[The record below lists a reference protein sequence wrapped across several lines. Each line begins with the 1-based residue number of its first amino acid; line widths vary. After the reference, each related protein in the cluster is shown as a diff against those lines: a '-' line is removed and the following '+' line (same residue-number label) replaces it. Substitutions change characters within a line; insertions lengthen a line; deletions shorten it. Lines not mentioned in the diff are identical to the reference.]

1 MSYEHYHE
9 DIPQLVRGRLDP
21 QRAAE
26 ILRAAENDQ
35 TLRHAIAQERSLE
48 SLLDLYDVPE
58 PSAALEGSFW
68 RRFHESRV
76 MNDVSVG
83 GRRTAW
89 MLKLVGPLA
98 AGVLIAVGIVT
109 LYNRDGEKEQ
119 PQDTPEHTAQD
130 PGNATLV
137 VEDDDWDELAYF
149 AGVSERPEPK
159 RLDADALE
167 TMKQLD
173 HPAFLILDDLAQ
185 PEDLGLVDNLEVLQA
200 LDRAEGK

>member
-1 MSYEHYHE
+1 MSYEQYHE
-9 DIPQLVRGRLDP
+9 DIPQLVRGSLDP

-26 ILRAAENDQ
+26 ILRAAQSNEA
-35 TLRHAIAQERSLE
+35 LRHAIARERSLE

-58 PSAALEGSFW
+58 PSAGLEGAFW

-76 MNDVSVG
+76 MDDVSVG

-109 LYNRDGEKEQ
+109 LYNRDGDTDLQ
-119 PQDTPEHTAQD
+119 PNPPQRAAQE
-130 PGNATLV
+130 PANNTIV